1 MTKHPTLKFSAL
13 RKKFRAIPSYAVI
26 LFLIGCAAA
35 GPMFSDSRFANE
47 PAPEDKARLI
57 VFRDSHINLGSV
69 AIGIDGTVV
78 GALAQSGFIVADI
91 DPGDRKITASPGYI
105 PIGNSALAVNVK
117 AGEVCYIKISQR
129 IERTVYPLLGPLGV
143 AFWFVDPQGEFRI
156 ETQAAAAA
164 RKELSEMKLSE

>member
-57 VFRDSHINLGSV
+57 VFRDSDINLGSV
-69 AIGIDGTVV
+69 TIGIDGTVV

-91 DPGDRKITASPGYI
+91 DPGDRKITASPGHI

-117 AGEVCYIKISQR
+117 AGEVCYIKIYQR

>member
-57 VFRDSHINLGSV
+57 VFRDSDINLGSV
-69 AIGIDGTVV
+69 TIGIDGTVV

-91 DPGDRKITASPGYI
+91 DPGDRKITASPGHI